1 MKKLLS
7 ILLSVVLAIS
17 LFTPVSADGY
27 DNTIVLPS
35 GDVIT
40 VTEYEN
46 GRIVVDYYSQNNHI
60 EYDSFLDEVF
70 DVDTHETLATT
81 YEIVAGVNML
91 DPGMSNGT
99 NQYVVVDPTQG
110 GLPGYYWYRDRKIKS
125 SWIKETQSTYT
136 NISISNKTET
146 QIVQTTTVVVVGIL
160 TGLGYTTS
168 AISLFIDLIS
178 PWTSDIIFTLNASMS
193 GNQVVYS
200 GSAYVHT
207 VYFHWASDSS
217 TKIALTE
224 GIASDWTFVGFLKIP
239 PNLQY

>member
-99 NQYVVVDPTQG
+99 NQYVVDPTQG
-110 GLPGYYWYRDRKIKS
+110 IYKQIHSTRYKHS
-125 SWIKETQSTYT
+125 SLAGCMPINQ
-136 NISISNKTET
+136 
-146 QIVQTTTVVVVGIL
+146 L
-160 TGLGYTTS
+160 TGQKGKRLS
-168 AISLFIDLIS
+168 
-178 PWTSDIIFTLNASMS
+178 N
-193 GNQVVYS
+193 
-200 GSAYVHT
+200 
-207 VYFHWASDSS
+207 
-217 TKIALTE
+217 LT
-224 GIASDWTFVGFLKIP
+224 
-239 PNLQY
+239 